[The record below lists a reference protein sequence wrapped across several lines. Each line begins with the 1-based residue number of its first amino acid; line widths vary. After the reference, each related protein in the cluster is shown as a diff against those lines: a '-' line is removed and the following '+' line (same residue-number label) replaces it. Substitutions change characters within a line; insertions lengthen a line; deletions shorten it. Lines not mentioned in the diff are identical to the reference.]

1 MVSIYVGIAQKLSS
15 IAYLI
20 HKLKE
25 HDSMEYTIV
34 VVAGAADIAAV
45 QFLAPYTGCTI
56 GEWFRDNGMNA
67 LIIYDDLSKH
77 AVAYKQMTLLLR
89 RPPSRD
95 AFPGD
100 IFYLHSRLLERAAKL
115 NEDFGSGS
123 LTALPIIETLAGD
136 LSAYI
141 PTNVIS
147 ITDGQ
152 IFLEEELFKG
162 GNRPAVNLNL
172 SVSRVGSAAQTRLMK
187 TIGSKLKLYLAWY
200 REMQIFN
207 TFSTDLDENTKLV
220 LSRGSRIVEI
230 IKQKNYFP
238 IDMDDQFVLLFA
250 GLNGFLDEYAL
261 DKIEEIEEY
270 LLKQCSEY
278 EFFDFSESIDQIN
291 EQLSE
296 SLLEALSLYK

>member
-1 MVSIYVGIAQKLSS
+1 MVK
-15 IAYLI
+15 
-20 HKLKE
+20 
-25 HDSMEYTIV
+25 
-34 VVAGAADIAAV
+34 
-45 QFLAPYTGCTI
+45 F
-56 GEWFRDNGMNA
+56 
-67 LIIYDDLSKH
+67 
-77 AVAYKQMTLLLR
+77 
-89 RPPSRD
+89 
-95 AFPGD
+95 
-100 IFYLHSRLLERAAKL
+100 
-115 NEDFGSGS
+115 
-123 LTALPIIETLAGD
+123 
-136 LSAYI
+136 
-141 PTNVIS
+141 
-147 ITDGQ
+147 
-152 IFLEEELFKG
+152 FLEEELFKG